1 MQTSTIDNSG
11 NTSPETTSS
20 ATCRWTEQ
28 GKIQTLLYVISVI
41 LLAVGIALCVMGS
54 VGGLGLMVGL
64 FVGQATI
71 VFIGGL
77 ISGGFAVM
85 GHFVKY
91 DSKSHA
97 DS

>member
-11 NTSPETTSS
+11 NTSPETTST
-20 ATCRWTEQ
+20 ATCRWTKQ
-28 GKIQTLLYVISVI
+28 HTIVTILYVTAGF
-41 LLAVGIALCVMGS
+41 LLAVGIALS
-54 VGGLGLMVGL
+54 VIASLGGLGLMGVL
-64 FVGQATI
+64 VVALATI
-71 VFIGGL
+71 AFTGGL

-97 DS
+97 E